1 MPSLT
6 TTWIS
11 DQFEWNVLETP
22 PDEVLISIGFL
33 GKLTKR
39 AALQK
44 LRKRMAEGAIDWL
57 RHEKKNW
64 WLDADR
70 LKSRF
75 PNLKLHGNWRG
86 QIPSEPDVEDGNGST
101 AAPVITQVVFSILQD
116 EVPLTQSRKIF
127 LSHKGEDKKLV
138 RRFQRALEAIGFEV
152 WLDEK
157 NLMAGDQLER
167 GILKGFEESCAAVFF
182 ITENFKDERYLKA
195 EIDYAIA
202 QVRAREDHFKIITLA
217 FRKGRARVEIPS
229 LLKSYVWKSP
239 PTELDALTEIVKAL
253 STVPRQIYFRT

>member
-6 TTWIS
+6 ATWIS
-11 DQFEWNVLETP
+11 DQFDWSTSKTP
-22 PDEVLISIGFL
+22 TDEVLIAIGFL

-44 LRKRMAEGAIDWL
+44 LRKRIAEGAIDWL

-64 WLDADR
+64 WLDVDR
-70 LKSRF
+70 LKISF
-75 PNLKLHGNWRG
+75 PNLKLHSKWRG
-86 QIPSEPDVEDGNGST
+86 TIPCEPEVEDGSGGT
-101 AAPVITQVVFSILQD
+101 VAPVITQVVFSVLVD
-116 EVPLTQSRKIF
+116 EVPLMQSRKIF

-157 NLMAGDQLER
+157 NLKAGDLLER

-195 EIDYAIA
+195 EINHAIA
-202 QVRAREDHFKIITLA
+202 QVRAREEYFKIITLA
-217 FRKGRARVEIPS
+217 FKKGRARVEIPP

-239 PTELDALTEIVKAL
+239 ATELDAFVEIVKAL
-253 STVPRQIYFRT
+253 PPLPK

>member
-6 TTWIS
+6 ANWIS
-11 DQFEWNVLETP
+11 DQFDWSTSKTP
-22 PDEVLISIGFL
+22 TDEVLITIGFL

-44 LRKRMAEGAIDWL
+44 LRKRVAEGTIDWL

-64 WLDADR
+64 WLDVDR
-70 LKSRF
+70 LKGTF

-86 QIPSEPDVEDGNGST
+86 QIPCEPEVEDENGGT
-101 AAPVITQVVFSILQD
+101 VAPIITQVVFSILPD
-116 EVPLTQSRKIF
+116 EVPQMQGRKIF

-138 RRFQRALEAIGFEV
+138 RRFQRALEVIGYEV

-157 NLMAGDQLER
+157 NLKAGDQLER

-195 EIDYAIA
+195 EINYAIA
-202 QVRAREDHFKIITLA
+202 QVRTREEHFKIITLA
-217 FRKGRARVEIPS
+217 FKKGRSRVEIPS

-239 PTELDALTEIVKAL
+239 ATELDAFVEIVKAL
-253 STVPRQIYFRT
+253 PPVLR